1 MKKLLLIGLLVAL
14 AGCATI
20 NSLSNTTTVAINTTV
35 EFAAAKYI
43 SEAGSTAAL
52 QLARAKKVK
61 AIAVEIQGIDTGSVT
76 IAQLEA
82 TVAADI
88 AKLSPDEQ
96 ILATALMNL
105 VITNL
110 NVQVTTGVIATTVKA
125 EINQVMADVIA
136 AASLYGA

>member
-1 MKKLLLIGLLVAL
+1 MKKLLPLVLVALL
-14 AGCATI
+14 AGCATV
-20 NSLSNTTTVAINTTV
+20 NSLSSTATVILNTTV

-43 SEAGSTAAL
+43 SEAGSTPAL
-52 QLARAKKVK
+52 QLARAQKVK
-61 AIAVEIQGIDTGSVT
+61 AIAVEIQGIDTGTVT

-88 AKLSPDEQ
+88 AKLTPDEQ
-96 ILATALMNL
+96 ILASALMNL

-125 EINQVMADVIA
+125 EINQVMVDVIA
-136 AASLYGA
+136 ACALYGA

>member
-1 MKKLLLIGLLVAL
+1 MKKLLLIGLLAAL
-14 AGCATI
+14 TGCATI

-35 EFAAAKYI
+35 EFAASKYI

-96 ILATALMNL
+96 ILATALMKL

-136 AASLYGA
+136 AAALYGA